1 MSEENNAPEHI
12 EKHKKLYKHAK
23 KLVDTTQL
31 NHTLAYNTAAEEH
44 LMGEDG
50 LIDYERLE
58 DTKTQ
63 KKFVKSMSDFYVS
76 KAKQHFKI
84 ERDLDQADQD
94 MLMSAYTGTTRAE
107 LGQLVREKGKELTG
121 VQFTQE
127 SQRYV
132 GQLRQNLYISSAQHL
147 SHDNI
152 EDIVKY
158 AGIGEMV
165 HKEKLEIQ
173 EATGILRAY
182 EEDGAV
188 TRGTLRQIGI
198 NPTKIKKKE
207 AKKKAA

>member
-1 MSEENNAPEHI
+1 MADENKAPKHI

-50 LIDYERLE
+50 LIDYERLD

-84 ERDLDQADQD
+84 DKDLDQGDQD
-94 MLMSAYTGTTRAE
+94 ILMSAYAGTTRAE
-107 LGQLVREKGKELTG
+107 LGELVREKGKDLTG

-127 SQRYV
+127 AQRYV
-132 GQLRQNLYISSAQHL
+132 NKLRQNLYISSAQHL

-152 EDIVKY
+152 EYIVKY
-158 AGIGEMV
+158 TGIGEMV
-165 HKEKLEIQ
+165 HKEKLDIQ

-182 EEDGAV
+182 EEQGGI
-188 TRGTLRQIGI
+188 TKGSLREIGI

-207 AKKKAA
+207 AKKKK